1 MSGPVVDAADERVVA
16 WDWYWVGGP
25 PPVVHAQPR
34 GRVPAAAQ
42 GPFQD
47 PPGPCLL
54 GPEVGNRST
63 YRTVQ
68 KQGFATDA
76 RQKGIWRSIGDESL
90 APLAHLHEA
99 MALPLG
105 DGDGTSFMSS
115 FTAQALEATAALPL
129 GELQRAQ
136 R

>member
-1 MSGPVVDAADERVVA
+1 M
-16 WDWYWVGGP
+16 
-25 PPVVHAQPR
+25 
-34 GRVPAAAQ
+34 
-42 GPFQD
+42 
-47 PPGPCLL
+47 